1 MRQAQVAWEGGCVV
15 LFNFGEAARA
25 DLIDV
30 SVYHKEAQAMSL
42 TIAINS

>member
-1 MRQAQVAWEGGCVV
+1 MLVEWVVGCVV
-15 LFNFGEAARA
+15 LFDFGEAARA

-30 SVYHKEAQAMSL
+30 SVYHKYIQSVRL